1 MILLCSKLL
10 YFSFVFT
17 DGCGIVEPNL
27 STVFCPD
34 HKAAMV
40 LFLDRVYGIE
50 NQSFLLHLIEVGF
63 LPDLQ
68 AAVSL
73 DTVRKNIPFNYSS
86 HMLKGHI
93 FILSNILCLVVKI

>member
-1 MILLCSKLL
+1 MFVTSN
-10 YFSFVFT
+10 FFFVFS
-17 DGCGIVEPNL
+17 DGVVVEPDL

-50 NQSFLLHLIEVGF
+50 NQSFLIHLLQVGF

-68 AAVSL
+68 TAVSL
-73 DTVRKNIPFNYSS
+73 DTVSREHLYFVPLLDNS
-86 HMLKGHI
+86 
-93 FILSNILCLVVKI
+93 V

>member
-1 MILLCSKLL
+1 MLSFPIVAF
-10 YFSFVFT
+10 YFSL
-17 DGCGIVEPNL
+17 DGLLVEPDL
-27 STVFCPD
+27 STQFCPD

-50 NQSFLLHLIEVGF
+50 NQSFLLHLIQVGF

-73 DTVRKNIPFNYSS
+73 DTVSY
-86 HMLKGHI
+86 
-93 FILSNILCLVVKI
+93 